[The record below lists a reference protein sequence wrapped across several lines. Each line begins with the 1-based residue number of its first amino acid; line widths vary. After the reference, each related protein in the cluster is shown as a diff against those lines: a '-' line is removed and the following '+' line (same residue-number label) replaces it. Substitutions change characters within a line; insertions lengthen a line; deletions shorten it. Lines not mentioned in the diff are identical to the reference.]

1 MAACSAMGASSADFM
16 SEATE
21 NMRGSLSGIG
31 KGRDGFKRMKLK
43 RNVSTEHHS
52 RVSYRDVWF
61 INARPTIVRLISS
74 GNDEEKASAC
84 QLITAWMDRCYTLC
98 HFAFDAATNNPRALM
113 RKYTTRDIICFFYG
127 NELEF
132 NVDKTG
138 DGENLTEVFNSL
150 KHDGCLREGYKFT
163 PYGNVVLDAG
173 DIPKR
178 NRQDSQNSQDSLVRI
193 NPDRWVFIPLVKI
206 DKLFM
211 DAIIVNEEYVSE

>member
-1 MAACSAMGASSADFM
+1 M
-16 SEATE
+16 SLVIAGWLVMTGHLIFGGEE
-21 NMRGSLSGIG
+21 GVM
-31 KGRDGFKRMKLK
+31 GFKRIELR

-98 HFAFDAATNNPRALM
+98 RFGFDKATSDPRKLM
-113 RKYTTRDIICFFYG
+113 NEYTTKDIVCFFFG
-127 NELEF
+127 QELEF

-138 DGENLTEVFNSL
+138 DGDNLAEVFNSL
-150 KHDGCLREGYKFT
+150 KHDGCLREEYKFT
-163 PYGNVVLDAG
+163 PYANIVRDTG

-178 NRQDSQNSQDSLVRI
+178 NNQNNQRSLESLVTV
-193 NPDRWVFIPLVKI
+193 NPVRWVVTPLVKI
-206 DKLFM
+206 DELFM
-211 DAIIVNEEYVSE
+211 DAIVVDEESAII